1 MLTDFMKN
9 RFVIATIALCAGFV
23 LAYLVLPGP
32 DAAPADV
39 AIDVTPGDIPE
50 DLEHLK
56 EPQDGVHFVVEEM
69 PELIGGMAAVV
80 EKMQYPE
87 TARKEGVEGR
97 VFVQFVVSE
106 EGSVENVVVTRGIGA
121 GCDEEAIRVVSSLK
135 FTPGMQ
141 DGKAVKVRLSLPVTF
156 KLA

>member
-1 MLTDFMKN
+1 
-9 RFVIATIALCAGFV
+9 
-23 LAYLVLPGP
+23 
-32 DAAPADV
+32 
-39 AIDVTPGDIPE
+39 
-50 DLEHLK
+50 
-56 EPQDGVHFVVEEM
+56 M
-69 PELIGGMAAVV
+69 PELIGGMAAVM

-121 GCDEEAIRVVSSLK
+121 GCDEEAMRIVSSLK